1 MNERNLSRKME
12 SMSQFEI
19 HVEQS
24 YDGQYRVCTTASM
37 ENGEMVTNPEVQ
49 TPSFSLTQ
57 DELFQFLDRHSKLFQ
72 KYQIRFRRR
81 FEQHFGNLSV
91 FCDAIQKGE

>member
-1 MNERNLSRKME
+1 MN
-12 SMSQFEI
+12 QFEI

-24 YDGQYRVCTTASM
+24 YDGNYRICTTASM

-49 TPSFSLTQ
+49 TPSVSLTQ
-57 DELFQFLDRHSKLFQ
+57 DELFRFLERHSKLLQ

-81 FEQHFGNLSV
+81 FEQHFGNISV
-91 FCDAIQKGE
+91 FCDSIQKGL